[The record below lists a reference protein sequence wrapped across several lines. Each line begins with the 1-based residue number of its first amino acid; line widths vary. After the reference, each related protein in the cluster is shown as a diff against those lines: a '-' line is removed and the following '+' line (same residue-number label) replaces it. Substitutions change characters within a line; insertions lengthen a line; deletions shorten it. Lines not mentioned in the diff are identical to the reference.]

1 MVAGDF
7 KIKASPT
14 QLFLNTSPVIP
25 NVELVNVHPLIKR
38 LFSKE
43 MLTKAVN
50 IPPAGRISHFLVNWQ
65 KLTLNQ
71 DILSV
76 VKGYKIPFI
85 KIPFQRKIPNFTKM
99 NKKQIA
105 LVDLE
110 LKEMLKKGAIM
121 RTQLAQGEFLS
132 SLFLVGKKDGGYCPV
147 INLKMLNQFI
157 PFLHFKLEGLSQ
169 LKHIIQEGDWMCK
182 LDLKDAYFSVP
193 LDRNSR
199 KFVRFQW
206 NGTLYEF
213 MCLCFGLGP
222 APRVFTK
229 LLKLSLLRKIN
240 IRVIIYLDDML
251 ILSHTIREAHMS
263 RDTVIYLLQNL
274 GFIINVKKSILHP
287 CQKIEFLGMEIDSIK
302 MTLSLTPEKV
312 QKVVK
317 TCQNLLRSHSTTLLE
332 LTRVVGLLS
341 STIQAVEPAKIQL
354 RFLQQQ
360 QIVCL
365 RKKMNYQS
373 VITLNT
379 KSRTE

>member
-1 MVAGDF
+1 MDELLRDLLKEKNKNSLAVDEILGKIQERTLSVMGPLSKVWLKLENAKKSDAPLLSLDKILSLLKQTICLLGQTSNSISYHQRYNILSSVCTPQSISCNCLETQIFKAVAGDF
-7 KIKASPT
+7 EVKAPPT
-14 QLFLNTSPVIP
+14 QMFLNTSPVIP
-25 NVELVNVHPLIKR
+25 NVELANIHPLIKC
-38 LFSKE
+38 LFSKH

-50 IPPAGRISHFLVNWQ
+50 IPPTGRISHFLVNLQ
-65 KLTLNQ
+65 KLALNQ

-121 RTQLAQGEFLS
+121 RTQLAQGEFMS

-199 KFVRFQW
+199 KFVQW
-206 NGTLYEF
+206 
-213 MCLCFGLGP
+213 
-222 APRVFTK
+222 
-229 LLKLSLLRKIN
+229 
-240 IRVIIYLDDML
+240 
-251 ILSHTIREAHMS
+251 
-263 RDTVIYLLQNL
+263 
-274 GFIINVKKSILHP
+274 
-287 CQKIEFLGMEIDSIK
+287 
-302 MTLSLTPEKV
+302 
-312 QKVVK
+312 
-317 TCQNLLRSHSTTLLE
+317 
-332 LTRVVGLLS
+332 
-341 STIQAVEPAKIQL
+341 
-354 RFLQQQ
+354 
-360 QIVCL
+360 
-365 RKKMNYQS
+365 
-373 VITLNT
+373 
-379 KSRTE
+379 